1 MLFANGL
8 DVFIDGWILLYLK
21 NSDEYL
27 AEQKSDKKAKVIQY
41 GSEAIKIDE
50 AETTT
55 GL

>member
-1 MLFANGL
+1 MGVTGGL
-8 DVFIDGWILLYLK
+8 GPT
-21 NSDEYL
+21 
-27 AEQKSDKKAKVIQY
+27 KSGSPNTRVHDNIVIQY